1 MYNTYYVYM
10 MSSNSN
16 NALYIGVTGD
26 LIRRVQEHKSGTTGG
41 FTSKYLCHKLVYF
54 ESTSSSYEAISR
66 EKQIKSWS
74 RKRKE
79 KLITEKNPRWVD
91 LYESLFE

>member
-1 MYNTYYVYM
+1 M

-26 LIRRVQEHKSGTTGG
+26 LIRRVQEQKSGITGG

-54 ESTSSSYEAISR
+54 ESFSDINQAIYR
-66 EKQIKSWS
+66 EKVLKGWKRS
-74 RKRKE
+74 RKDELIDSINPERK
-79 KLITEKNPRWVD
+79 D
-91 LYESLFE
+91 LFETLI

>member
-16 NALYIGVTGD
+16 TASYIGVTRA

-54 ESTSSSYEAISR
+54 ESFSDINQAIYR
-66 EKQIKSWS
+66 EKVLKGWKRS
-74 RKRKE
+74 RKDELIDSINPERK
-79 KLITEKNPRWVD
+79 D
-91 LYESLFE
+91 LFETLI

>member
-26 LIRRVQEHKSGTTGG
+26 LIRRVQEQKSGITGG

-54 ESTSSSYEAISR
+54 ESFSDINQAIYR
-66 EKQIKSWS
+66 EKVLKGWKRS
-74 RKRKE
+74 RKDELIDSINPERK
-79 KLITEKNPRWVD
+79 D
-91 LYESLFE
+91 LFETLI

>member
-1 MYNTYYVYM
+1 M

-26 LIRRVQEHKSGTTGG
+26 LIRRVQEHKSGITGG

-54 ESTSSSYEAISR
+54 ESF
-66 EKQIKSWS
+66 
-74 RKRKE
+74 
-79 KLITEKNPRWVD
+79 LI
-91 LYESLFE
+91 

>member
-1 MYNTYYVYM
+1 M

-26 LIRRVQEHKSGTTGG
+26 LIRRVKEHKSGTTGG

-54 ESTSSSYEAISR
+54 ESFSDINQAIYR
-66 EKQIKSWS
+66 EKVLKGWKRS
-74 RKRKE
+74 RKDELIDSINPERKDLFVT
-79 KLITEKNPRWVD
+79 LI
-91 LYESLFE
+91 

>member
-1 MYNTYYVYM
+1 M

-26 LIRRVQEHKSGTTGG
+26 LIRRVQEHKSGTTDG

-54 ESTSSSYEAISR
+54 ESFSDINQAIYR
-66 EKQIKSWS
+66 EKVLKGWKRS
-74 RKRKE
+74 RKDELIDSINPERK
-79 KLITEKNPRWVD
+79 D
-91 LYESLFE
+91 LFETLI

>member
-1 MYNTYYVYM
+1 MYNTYYVYT

-26 LIRRVQEHKSGTTGG
+26 LIRRVQEHKSGITGG

-54 ESTSSSYEAISR
+54 ESFSDINQAIYR
-66 EKQIKSWS
+66 EKVLKGWKRS
-74 RKRKE
+74 RKDELIDSINPERK
-79 KLITEKNPRWVD
+79 D
-91 LYESLFE
+91 LFETLI

>member
-41 FTSKYLCHKLVYF
+41 FTSEYLCHKLVYF
-54 ESTSSSYEAISR
+54 ESFSDINQAIYR
-66 EKQIKSWS
+66 EKGLKGWKRS
-74 RKRKE
+74 RKDELIDSINPERK
-79 KLITEKNPRWVD
+79 D
-91 LYESLFE
+91 LFETLI